1 MTDRDPDGVA
11 PYDERPS
18 KSQRKRDMTA
28 LQELGEKL
36 AALAPDALKKM
47 PLDEHL
53 LNTLL
58 QAQKMAQREARR
70 RHLQLVG
77 KLMRNADIEA
87 IQQAYDN
94 AQSGSREAARALH
107 ELEQWRARLLKEGD
121 KAVGEALQ
129 VFPGVEAQQLR
140 QLIRDAKREAEQQK
154 PLVAARK
161 LFQYLKQYQTQPAE
175 LD

>member
-53 LNTLL
+53 LDTLL
-58 QAQKMAQREARR
+58 QAQKMVQREARR

-77 KLMRNADIEA
+77 KLMRVADVAA
-87 IQQAYDN
+87 IQAAYD
-94 AQSGSREAARALH
+94 ALQSGSLEATRSLH
-107 ELEQWRARLLKEGD
+107 ELEQWRARLLQGDD
-121 KAVGEALQ
+121 KAVVGEALR
-129 VFPGVEAQQLR
+129 VFPGMEAQQLR
-140 QLIRDAKREAEQQK
+140 QLIRDAQREAALSR
-154 PLVAARK
+154 PPIAARK
-161 LFQYLKQYQTQPAE
+161 LFQYLKRHQPAVE
-175 LD
+175 